1 MCTAITGAAPPIEV
15 TSRQVAAA
23 VTASCLGW
31 SLDLFDLFILL
42 YVAPV
47 VGAAFFPSDHPTIS
61 LAAIYAS
68 FAVTVLMRP
77 VGSAVFGSYADVHGR
92 KNAMTVAVVGV
103 GVVTASFGLLPT
115 IQQAGLVA
123 PVLFLLLRLVQGV
136 FVGGVV
142 ASTHTV
148 GTESVP
154 PQWRGFL
161 SGLIGGGGAG
171 LGALLASAVFLL
183 ASSLFPGD
191 AFAIWGW
198 RLMFFCGLASSVLG
212 FFVFNLLEESPVWR
226 AMDAKRAAAKASGDS
241 VTRTKSPLRTLFASE
256 YRRVLLINLLITA
269 GGGSAY
275 YLTSGLMPTLLKVV
289 GKLPN
294 QTSSLI
300 LMVASAAAIVASM
313 LVGTLSDW
321 IGRRLTFR
329 LFGVVNL
336 VLLPI
341 LFLSMPGA
349 SGTQQLAFYAAAICF
364 LGNAVYAPI
373 LIFLNERF
381 PTAMRASGTGLSWN
395 IGFAIGGTMPTWV
408 SLASGSPDNLPTTL
422 AVFSGI
428 ITLVFLLGSF
438 AIPETRGR
446 FVWPDPTHP

>member
-1 MCTAITGAAPPIEV
+1 MSITTANAGLPVEITG
-15 TSRQVAAA
+15 RQMAAA
-23 VTASCLGW
+23 ITASCLGW

-47 VGAAFFPSDHPTIS
+47 VGAAFFPSEFPTLS
-61 LAAIYAS
+61 LAAVYAS

-77 VGSAVFGSYADVHGR
+77 VGSAIFGSYADVHGR
-92 KNAMTVAVVGV
+92 KNAMTIAVVGV
-103 GVVTASFGLLPT
+103 GIVTATFGLLPT
-115 IQQAGLVA
+115 IHQAGLVA
-123 PVLFLLLRLVQGV
+123 PVLFLALRLVQGV

-154 PQWRGFL
+154 PHWRGFL
-161 SGLIGGGGAG
+161 SGLIGGGGGG

-198 RLMFFCGLASSVLG
+198 RFMFFCGLASSVLG
-212 FFVFNLLEESPVWR
+212 FFVFNMLEESPVWR
-226 AMDAKRAAAKASGDS
+226 AMDAKRAAAKASGAS
-241 VTRTKSPLRTLFASE
+241 VPRARSPLRTLFASE
-256 YRRVLLINLLITA
+256 YRHVLLINLFITA

-275 YLTSGLMPTLLKVV
+275 YLTSGFMPTLLKVV

-300 LMVASAAAIVASM
+300 LMVASTAAIIASL
-313 LVGTLSDW
+313 LVGTLSDRL
-321 IGRRLTFR
+321 GRRLTFR
-329 LFGVVNL
+329 IVGIAYL
-336 VLLPI
+336 VLLPT
-341 LFLSMPGA
+341 LFLSMPDA
-349 SGTQQLAFYAAAICF
+349 TSVQQLAMYAIALCF

-395 IGFAIGGTMPTWV
+395 LGFAIGGTMPTWV
-408 SLASGSPDNLPTTL
+408 SLVSGSPSNLPLTL
-422 AVFSGI
+422 AIFSGVMTI
-428 ITLVFLLGSF
+428 VLLIGTLL
-438 AIPETRGR
+438 IPETLGR
-446 FVWPDPTHP
+446 FE

>member
-1 MCTAITGAAPPIEV
+1 MPTTITGAAPPIEV

-77 VGSAVFGSYADVHGR
+77 VGSAVFGSYADAHGR

-103 GVVTASFGLLPT
+103 GIVTAAFGLLPT
-115 IQQAGLVA
+115 IQQVGVVA

-148 GTESVP
+148 GTESVAP
-154 PQWRGFL
+154 RWRGFL

-198 RLMFFCGLASSVLG
+198 RFMFFCGLASSVLG
-212 FFVFNLLEESPVWR
+212 FFVFNLLEESPIWR
-226 AMDAKRAAAKASGDS
+226 AMDAKRAAARASADS

-349 SGTQQLAFYAAAICF
+349 SGTQQFALYAAGICF
-364 LGNAVYAPI
+364 LGNAIYAPI

-408 SLASGSPDNLPTTL
+408 SLTSGSPDNLPMTL

-428 ITLVFLLGSF
+428 VTLVFLLGSF

-446 FVWPDPTHP
+446 FI

>member
-1 MCTAITGAAPPIEV
+1 MSTTTAGAALPGEV
-15 TSRQVAAA
+15 TGRQMAAA
-23 VTASCLGW
+23 IAASTLGW

-47 VGAAFFPSDHPTIS
+47 VGAAFFPSEFPTLS
-61 LAAIYAS
+61 LAAVYAS

-77 VGSAVFGSYADVHGR
+77 VGSAIFGSYADVHGR

-103 GVVTASFGLLPT
+103 GIVTAGFGLLPT
-115 IQQAGLVA
+115 IHQIGLVA
-123 PVLFLLLRLVQGV
+123 PALFLALRLVQGV

-154 PQWRGFL
+154 PHWRGFL
-161 SGLIGGGGAG
+161 SGLIGGGGGG
-171 LGALLASAVFLL
+171 LGALLASAVFLI

-191 AFAIWGW
+191 AFAVWGW
-198 RLMFFCGLASSVLG
+198 RFMFFCGLASSVLG
-212 FFVFNLLEESPVWR
+212 FFVFNLLEESPVWK
-226 AMDAKRAAAKASGDS
+226 AMDAKRAAARSTGAA
-241 VTRTKSPLRTLFASE
+241 VTRTKSPLRTLFTSE
-256 YRRVLLINLLITA
+256 YRRVLLVNLLITA

-275 YLTSGLMPTLLKVV
+275 YLTSGFMPTLLKVV

-300 LMVASAAAIVASM
+300 LMVASATAIVASL
-313 LVGTLSDW
+313 LVGTLSDR
-321 IGRRLTFR
+321 IGRRMTFR
-329 LFGVVNL
+329 IVGTANL
-336 VLLPI
+336 ILLPT
-341 LFLSMPGA
+341 LFLSMPSA
-349 SGTQQLAFYAAAICF
+349 SGTQGIALYAIALCF

-395 IGFAIGGTMPTWV
+395 LGFAIGGTMPTWV
-408 SLASGSPDNLPTTL
+408 SLSSGSQANLPMTL
-422 AVFSGI
+422 AIFSGV
-428 ITLVFLLGSF
+428 ITLVFLVGT
-438 AIPETRGR
+438 AVIPETRGT
-446 FVWPDPTHP
+446 FE

>member
-1 MCTAITGAAPPIEV
+1 MTGEARLSTAVTGGAPPIEA
-15 TSRQVAAA
+15 TGRQVAAA
-23 VTASCLGW
+23 VAASCLGW

-42 YVAPV
+42 YAAPV

-61 LAAIYAS
+61 LAAVYAS

-103 GVVTASFGLLPT
+103 GVVTAAFGLLPT
-115 IQQAGLVA
+115 MQQVGLVA

-142 ASTHTV
+142 ASTHTI
-148 GTESVP
+148 GTESVSP
-154 PQWRGFL
+154 RWRGFL

-171 LGALLASAVFLL
+171 LGALLASAAFLL
-183 ASSLFPGD
+183 ASWLFPGD
-191 AFAIWGW
+191 AFATWGW
-198 RLMFFCGLASSVLG
+198 RFMFFCGLASSVLG
-212 FFVFNLLEESPVWR
+212 FFVFSLLEESPVWR

-241 VTRTKSPLRTLFASE
+241 VTRTRSPLRTLFASE

-349 SGTQQLAFYAAAICF
+349 SGTQQFALYAVAICF

-422 AVFSGI
+422 AVFSGAV
-428 ITLVFLLGSF
+428 TFVFLLGSF

-446 FVWPDPTHP
+446 FV

>member
-1 MCTAITGAAPPIEV
+1 MSTTTAGVALPGEVTGRQMAAAIT
-15 TSRQVAAA
+15 
-23 VTASCLGW
+23 ASTLGW

-47 VGAAFFPSDHPTIS
+47 VGAAFFPSEFPTLS
-61 LAAIYAS
+61 LAAVYAS

-77 VGSAVFGSYADVHGR
+77 VGSAIFGSYADVHGR

-103 GVVTASFGLLPT
+103 GIVTAGFGLLPT
-115 IQQAGLVA
+115 IHQIGLAA
-123 PVLFLLLRLVQGV
+123 PVLFLALRLVQGV

-154 PQWRGFL
+154 PHWRGFL
-161 SGLIGGGGAG
+161 SGLIGGGGGG
-171 LGALLASAVFLL
+171 LGALMASAVFLI

-191 AFAIWGW
+191 AFAVWGW

-212 FFVFNLLEESPVWR
+212 FFVFNLLEESPVWK
-226 AMDAKRAAAKASGDS
+226 AMDAKRAAARSSGAA
-241 VTRTKSPLRTLFASE
+241 VTRTKSPLRTLFTSE
-256 YRRVLLINLLITA
+256 YRNVLLVNLLITA

-275 YLTSGLMPTLLKVV
+275 YLTSGFMPTLLKVV

-300 LMVASAAAIVASM
+300 LMVASAAAIVASL
-313 LVGTLSDW
+313 LVGTLSDR
-321 IGRRLTFR
+321 IGRRMTFR
-329 LFGVVNL
+329 IVGIANL
-336 VLLPI
+336 VLLPT
-341 LFLSMPGA
+341 LFLSMPNA
-349 SGTQQLAFYAAAICF
+349 SGTQGIALYAIALCF

-395 IGFAIGGTMPTWV
+395 LGFAIGGTMPTWV
-408 SLASGSPDNLPTTL
+408 SLSSGSQENLPMTL
-422 AVFSGI
+422 AIFSGV
-428 ITLVFLLGSF
+428 ITLVFLVGT
-438 AIPETRGR
+438 AVIPETRGK
-446 FVWPDPTHP
+446 FE

>member
-1 MCTAITGAAPPIEV
+1 MSTTTAGNAGEAAGLPADVTG
-15 TSRQVAAA
+15 RQMAAA

-47 VGAAFFPSDHPTIS
+47 VGAAFFPSDHPTLS
-61 LAAIYAS
+61 LAAVYAS

-92 KNAMTVAVVGV
+92 KKAMTVAVVGV
-103 GVVTASFGLLPT
+103 GIVTATFGLLPT
-115 IQQAGLVA
+115 IGQAGLLA

-154 PQWRGFL
+154 PRWRGFL
-161 SGLIGGGGAG
+161 SGLIGGGGGG

-183 ASSLFPGD
+183 ASTLFPGD
-191 AFAIWGW
+191 AFAVWGW
-198 RLMFFCGLASSVLG
+198 RFMFFCGLASSVLG
-212 FFVFNLLEESPVWR
+212 FFVFNTLEESPVWR
-226 AMDAKRAAAKASGDS
+226 AMDVKRAAAKAAGTSAAS
-241 VTRTKSPLRTLFASE
+241 TRSPLRTLFAGE
-256 YRRVLLINLLITA
+256 YRRVLLINLLITV
-269 GGGSAY
+269 GGGSSY
-275 YLTSGLMPTLLKVV
+275 YLTSGFMPTLLKVV

-294 QTSSLI
+294 ETASLI
-300 LMVASAAAIVASM
+300 LMVASACAIVASL
-313 LVGTLSDW
+313 LVGALSDW
-321 IGRRLTFR
+321 LGRRLTFR
-329 LFGVVNL
+329 IVGCANL
-336 VLLPI
+336 VLLPA
-341 LFLSMPGA
+341 LFLAMAGA
-349 SGTQQLAFYAAAICF
+349 SGTGQIALYAIALCF

-395 IGFAIGGTMPTWV
+395 LGFAVGGTMPTWV
-408 SLASGSPDNLPTTL
+408 SLTSGSPANLPTTL
-422 AVFSGI
+422 AVFSGVV
-428 ITLVFLLGSF
+428 TLVLLVG
-438 AIPETRGR
+438 AAVIPETRGR
-446 FVWPDPTHP
+446 FE